1 MSLMR
6 SLILTLVMSVI
17 VAALGVWGGAHYV
30 MHRMQRPT
38 PLHDLIHEKLN
49 LTADQKGRMAGLERD
64 HAAKRQALEAEM
76 RAANAELARAFQQQH
91 AYTPEVQAAI
101 DRFHHAMGELQKE
114 TMVHTLAMR
123 SVLRPDQATKFDD
136 TVVQSLTQDAR

>member
-6 SLILTLVMSVI
+6 GMLLTLVLSVL
-17 VAALGVWGGAHYV
+17 VAALGVWGGAEYV
-30 MHRMQRPT
+30 KRQMQRPT
-38 PLHDLIHEKLN
+38 PLHQLVHEKLN
-49 LTADQKGRMAGLERD
+49 LTAEQKVRLEGIERD
-64 HAAKRQALEAEM
+64 HEIKRQLMEAEM

-91 AYTPEVQAAI
+91 AYTPEMQAAI

-123 SVLRPDQATKFDD
+123 SVLTPQQTAKFDD

>member
-1 MSLMR
+1 MSVMR
-6 SLILTLVMSVI
+6 GMALTLVLSLVLG
-17 VAALGVWGGAHYV
+17 ALGVWGGAAYV
-30 MHRMQRPT
+30 KRQMQRPT
-38 PLHDLIHEKLN
+38 PLHELVHEKLN
-49 LTADQKGRMAGLERD
+49 LTADQKARLEGIERD
-64 HAAKRQALEAEM
+64 HEVKRRALEAEM
-76 RAANAELARAFQQQH
+76 KAANAELARAFQQQH

-123 SVLRPDQATKFDD
+123 SVLTPQQTAKFDE

>member
-1 MSLMR
+1 
-6 SLILTLVMSVI
+6 MSVI
-17 VAALGVWGGAHYV
+17 VATLGVWGGAHYV

-38 PLHDLIHEKLN
+38 PLHELIHEKLH
-49 LTADQKGRMAGLERD
+49 LTADQQARMAGLERD

-123 SVLRPDQATKFDD
+123 SVLTPDQATKFDD